1 MTTVPADAPVQLHH
15 GVALPRWVRL
25 VGPALVAA
33 VVHVGATTAAADHQP
48 DARPLDVLAYVLL
61 LAGPVA
67 LLGRLRY
74 PLAVLGLTAAVAA
87 TYTLRDYP
95 NGPAFTALMIAFV
108 SAIVLGRR
116 WAWAI
121 VAACYVVEVVV
132 DPLIEEG
139 RIEWAAMVAVGAW
152 VLVLGFA
159 GELTRSW
166 LERSAEQ
173 ARARAEEARRVAGEE
188 RLRIARELHDVLAHD
203 ISMINVRAGV
213 ALHLL
218 EEGHGDADPEQV
230 RSALAA
236 IKEASKEALG
246 ELRSVLDVLRH
257 GEDDRELAPRSPT
270 PRLGD
275 LRELADRA
283 RGAGLDVRIESRVAA
298 DGRDGDGTAVVEG
311 DGDGVAAEVAAGLP
325 AGVEAAAFRIVQESL
340 TNVVRHARATRVR
353 VRVRRTDD
361 ELEVQVDDDGQGP
374 PGGDGRAAGRG
385 ITGMAERAHALGGT
399 LEAGPR
405 PGRGFR
411 VRARL
416 PLGGGR

>member
-1 MTTVPADAPVQLHH
+1 MLLHH

-33 VVHVGATTAAADHQP
+33 VVQLGATAAAADHQP
-48 DARPLDVLAYVLL
+48 GARPLDALAIVLL

-67 LLGRLRY
+67 LLARWRH
-74 PLAVLGLTAAVAA
+74 PLGVLALVTAIAA
-87 TYTLRDYP
+87 AYTLRDYP

-108 SAIVLGRR
+108 SALVGGHR
-116 WAWAI
+116 WAWAL
-121 VAACYVVEVVV
+121 VAVCYVVEVVV

-139 RIEWAAMVAVGAW
+139 RIEWAGMVAVGAW

-159 GELTRSW
+159 AELTRSW

-257 GEDDRELAPRSPT
+257 GEGDRGPAPRSPT
-270 PRLGD
+270 PRLSD
-275 LRELADRA
+275 LRELAERA
-283 RGAGLDVRIESRVAA
+283 RGAGLDVRIEGRVVA
-298 DGRDGDGTAVVEG
+298 DGRAGTVGDG

-374 PGGDGRAAGRG
+374 PGRAPGGDGRAAGRG

-416 PLGGGR
+416 PIGDDR